1 MVKPVIV
8 IGAGICG
15 ISTAIWLQRS
25 NFEVLLLDKAKPGT
39 GASYGNAGLL
49 AQWAIVP
56 VNEPSIWKQIPRYL
70 IDPMSPLFLKWSYL
84 PKLTPWLIKFLQNAN
99 SSNSN
104 RTIEALIPLLT
115 DSVQQHKSLTD
126 GTAAASWIADS
137 KFSYAYRSL
146 KDFHKD
152 SFGWECKKKVG
163 MIPEVFTGNLVQEV
177 EPICGSFI
185 DCLAVISGQGHIVN
199 PMGYISE
206 LMKVFVHNGGKFVSA
221 KVEDFGFQN
230 EKISTVYT
238 DNGHF
243 ECDKAIITAG
253 IWSKELMRKLGLN
266 IPLEAERGYHVVY
279 KNASILPRNPMM
291 MTIGKFGVTPMEGDL
306 RCAGTVELGGIKFGP
321 SKAPIKLLRRRVAE
335 AFPKMTYDKTEEWLG
350 FRPTA
355 PDSLP
360 LIGQLKESGVYTA
373 FGHQHIGM
381 TSGPKTGRL
390 ISDTINNSLP
400 NIDMSAYDPNRFIL

>member
-1 MVKPVIV
+1 MAKPIIV
-8 IGAGICG
+8 VGAGICG

-25 NFEVLLLDKAKPGT
+25 NLEVILVDKSDPGM

-56 VNEPSIWKQIPRYL
+56 VNEPSILKQIPRYL
-70 IDPMSPLFLKWSYL
+70 IDPMSPLFLKWRYL
-84 PKLTPWLIKFLQNAN
+84 PWLTPWLIKFLRNAN
-99 SSNSN
+99 SSDSQ
-104 RTIEALIPLLT
+104 RTIEALIPLLS
-115 DSVQQHKSLTD
+115 DSVQQHKRLTE
-126 GTAAASWIADS
+126 GTSAANWIADS

-146 KDFHKD
+146 ADFQKD
-152 SFGWECKKKVG
+152 SFSWECKKKAG
-163 MIPEVFTGNLVQEV
+163 MVPEIFTGKQVQEI
-177 EPICGSFI
+177 EPICGSVI
-185 DCLAVISGQGHIVN
+185 DCLAVLSGQGHIIN
-199 PMGYISE
+199 PQGYITE
-206 LMKVFVHNGGKFVSA
+206 LMKIFYHNGGKFINA
-221 KVEDFGFQN
+221 KVKDFGFHN
-230 EKISTVYT
+230 EKIHVVFT
-238 DNGHF
+238 DNGKF
-243 ECDKAIITAG
+243 ECDKVVITAG
-253 IWSKELMRKLGLN
+253 IWSKNLMRKLGLK

-291 MTIGKFGVTPMEGDL
+291 MTVGKFGVTPMKGDL
-306 RCAGTVELGGIKFGP
+306 RCAGTVELGGIKIGP
-321 SKAPIKLLRRRVAE
+321 SQRPIKLLRRRVAE

-390 ISDTINNSLP
+390 ISDIINYRSP
-400 NIDMSAYDPNRFIL
+400 NINMSFYDPNRFNS